1 MGNVSLVQQRIYAW
15 IIDALLCL
23 GLGGL
28 FGRLGWMAGTGYWLF
43 RDGLFEGQSVG
54 KRLMRLK
61 VSAQRSAKPRSPF
74 VNSFLR
80 NVLWLIPVIDLLM
93 GATGLYELFRTPD
106 GRHWGD
112 RLADTRV
119 VKA

>member
-1 MGNVSLVQQRIYAW
+1 MGTVSLVQPRIYAW

-28 FGRLGWMAGTGYWLF
+28 FGRLGWIASTGYWLL

-54 KRLMRLK
+54 KRIMRLK
-61 VSAQRSAKPRSPF
+61 VSAQRSAKSRSPF
-74 VNSFLR
+74 VGSCLR
-80 NVLWLIPVIDLLM
+80 NVLWVVPVINLLM
-93 GATGLYELFRTPD
+93 GATGLYELLRTPD

-112 RLADTRV
+112 LLADTRV